1 MKTNTVYKRAFNRC
15 LSLLAHRAPGEWPF
29 SEAELAEALE
39 VSRTTV
45 RAVLATL
52 AANGLVRTSGARR
65 FLLRAPEAADYFPE
79 PQTETVAELVER
91 RFMQWVLQG
100 DCQPGQTINASELAR
115 QFGTSTTAIREY
127 LTHFSRFGLL
137 ERHPNSGWV
146 FKGVT
151 PAFAAEMSHSN
162 SDMTPMQHEYM
173 MSMETMQK
181 SMHEGGM
188 EKDAD
193 VAFAK
198 GMLAHHKAAVDM
210 AKIELKYGK
219 DAEMRKLA
227 EEIIKAQQ
235 AEIDQMETWVKKH
248 QK

>member
-1 MKTNTVYKRAFNRC
+1 MSNRQSEIAAA
-15 LSLLAHRAPGEWPF
+15 LLLACM
-29 SEAELAEALE
+29 
-39 VSRTTV
+39 
-45 RAVLATL
+45 
-52 AANGLVRTSGARR
+52 AA
-65 FLLRAPEAADYFPE
+65 
-79 PQTETVAELVER
+79 
-91 RFMQWVLQG
+91 
-100 DCQPGQTINASELAR
+100 
-115 QFGTSTTAIREY
+115 
-127 LTHFSRFGLL
+127 
-137 ERHPNSGWV
+137 
-146 FKGVT
+146 

-235 AEIDQMETWVKKH
+235 AEIDQMEAWVKKH